1 MFGDSA
7 FLWGYPCRPDW
18 PSVFA
23 SRGRPFSGGG
33 HRGGPRRRGR
43 QRIQRGDIKYLLLAL
58 LAEHPQHGY
67 QLIKELENRW
77 GGLYRPSPGSVY
89 PTLQLL
95 EEGGYLS
102 SEPVEGKKVYSITES
117 GRELLAEN
125 QEALQ
130 AMDMPEEAP
139 QIMELRNAV
148 RDLHEVVH
156 QVARSGDENR
166 MQRVLGSLKK
176 IRREIYLILAEE
188 E

>member
-1 MFGDSA
+1 
-7 FLWGYPCRPDW
+7 
-18 PSVFA
+18 
-23 SRGRPFSGGG
+23 
-33 HRGGPRRRGR
+33 
-43 QRIQRGDIKYLLLAL
+43 
-58 LAEHPQHGY
+58 
-67 QLIKELENRW
+67 
-77 GGLYRPSPGSVY
+77 VY

-130 AMDMPEEAP
+130 AMEMPEEAP
-139 QIMELRNAV
+139 QIMELRNAL

-156 QVARSGDENR
+156 QVARSGDETR